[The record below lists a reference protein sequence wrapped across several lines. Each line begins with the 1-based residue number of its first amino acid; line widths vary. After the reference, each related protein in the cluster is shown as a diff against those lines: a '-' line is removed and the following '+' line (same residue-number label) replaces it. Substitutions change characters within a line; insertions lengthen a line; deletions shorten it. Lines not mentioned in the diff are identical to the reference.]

1 MDLVEREGALA
12 VLRAALDAARAD
24 SGQVLLVGAEAG
36 GGKTSVVEAFLAA
49 LPGGVLVKRGWCDG
63 LSTPRPLGPFLDMA
77 GQELAVRLEAGATR
91 TDVLGATFALVDDA
105 GPLVMVIE
113 DLHWADEATLD
124 AVRFIARRISQT
136 RTVLILTYRDDEVV
150 DAHPAQEL
158 LGELGTN
165 RAAQRLPLPS
175 LTLAGVS
182 ALIDGTGLDPAVVL
196 ETTGGNPF
204 FVSEVL
210 RAEGEELPASA
221 RDAVLARAA
230 RLSPPGREVLDAA
243 ALVKLLIEGKE
254 EPPGPVAKAL
264 NEPGHVLPP
273 LPNLFFTRD
282 SCMVVGDHVMIGS
295 MRYAIRWTEAIIMKA
310 LFVHHPELANAG
322 ILYDGSAER
331 RVNYTVEG
339 GDVHPLR
346 RDLVVIGFSE
356 RSSPAAIDQ
365 LASTLF
371 EQTEVCDVI
380 VVVMPKESTAIHL
393 DMIFTQVDRELCA
406 VFPPHF
412 IGPER
417 LPVLQWRKGE
427 SMIRECPNIFA
438 APGQCSHA

>member
-1 MDLVEREGALA
+1 MTAHVSSEIGRMRAVLVHSPGPELLA
-12 VLRAALDAARAD
+12 VTPSNRAD
-24 SGQVLLVGAEAG
+24 YLYDDIIEAESAQREHRRFIAILERFATVFQVRSLLA
-36 GGKTSVVEAFLAA
+36 
-49 LPGGVLVKRGWCDG
+49 DI
-63 LSTPRPLGPFLDMA
+63 LSTPESR
-77 GQELAVRLEAGATR
+77 
-91 TDVLGATFALVDDA
+91 
-105 GPLVMVIE
+105 
-113 DLHWADEATLD
+113 
-124 AVRFIARRISQT
+124 
-136 RTVLILTYRDDEVV
+136 
-150 DAHPAQEL
+150 EL
-158 LGELGTN
+158 LVRETMDIVPSE
-165 RAAQRLPLPS
+165 PL
-175 LTLAGVS
+175 
-182 ALIDGTGLDPAVVL
+182 
-196 ETTGGNPF
+196 
-204 FVSEVL
+204 
-210 RAEGEELPASA
+210 A
-221 RDAVLARAA
+221 RDI
-230 RLSPPGREVLDAA
+230 SELDAA

-282 SCMVVGDHVMIGS
+282 SCMVVGNHVMIGS

-310 LFVHHPELANAG
+310 LFVHHPELASAG

-371 EQTEVCDVI
+371 QQTEVCDVI

-393 DMIFTQVDRELCA
+393 DMIFTQIDRELCA

-417 LPVLQWRKGE
+417 LPVLHWRKGE
-427 SMIRECPNIFA
+427 ATIRERPNIFA
-438 APGQCSHA
+438 ALEDCDMPVEPVFCGGDRRTLQEREQWASGCNFVAMRPGVILSYQRNEATLHELQRMGFRLVTGTSFLTGEDRIAEGERAVITFEGAELVRGGGGPRCMTLPVCRDDPWS

>member
-1 MDLVEREGALA
+1 MTAHVSSEIGRMRAVLVHSPGPELLA
-12 VLRAALDAARAD
+12 VTPSNRAD
-24 SGQVLLVGAEAG
+24 YLYDDIIEADSAQREHRRFIAILERFATVHQVRSLLG
-36 GGKTSVVEAFLAA
+36 
-49 LPGGVLVKRGWCDG
+49 DI
-63 LSTPRPLGPFLDMA
+63 LSTPESR
-77 GQELAVRLEAGATR
+77 
-91 TDVLGATFALVDDA
+91 
-105 GPLVMVIE
+105 
-113 DLHWADEATLD
+113 
-124 AVRFIARRISQT
+124 
-136 RTVLILTYRDDEVV
+136 
-150 DAHPAQEL
+150 EL
-158 LGELGTN
+158 LIRETMDIVPSE
-165 RAAQRLPLPS
+165 PL
-175 LTLAGVS
+175 
-182 ALIDGTGLDPAVVL
+182 
-196 ETTGGNPF
+196 
-204 FVSEVL
+204 
-210 RAEGEELPASA
+210 A
-221 RDAVLARAA
+221 RDI
-230 RLSPPGREVLDAA
+230 SELDAA

-282 SCMVVGDHVMIGS
+282 SCMVVGNHVMIGS

-310 LFVHHPELANAG
+310 LFVHHPQLANSG

-371 EQTEVCDVI
+371 QQTEVCDVI

-393 DMIFTQVDRELCA
+393 DMIFTQLDRELCA

-417 LPVLQWRKGE
+417 LPVLHWRKGE
-427 SMIRECPNIFA
+427 QTIRERPNIFTA
-438 APGQCSHA
+438 LAECDMPVEPVFCGGDKRTLQEREQWASGCNFVAMRPGVILSYQRNEATLHELQRMGFRLVTASSFLTGDDRIAEGERAVITFEGAELVRGGGGPRCMTLPVCRDDPWT